1 MAKTNGRFK
10 EPKGRTA
17 LPNLFADTLC
27 FEAHPF
33 RYFPE
38 AKFTSVVMRVFS
50 IIPAAKCWQ
59 LTSFLTGDS
68 YI

>member
-1 MAKTNGRFK
+1 MSKTNGRIK

-38 AKFTSVVMRVFS
+38 AKFSGVVMRVFL
-50 IIPAAKCWQ
+50 IIPAAQCCYKPC
-59 LTSFLTGDS
+59 LPGS
-68 YI
+68 